1 MRMGSLKIG
10 MGHVTTIHIQLHQDS
25 TIVRNNGM
33 KNTGR
38 RVRIQDSGK
47 QKFVYVVLFGS
58 RESKKRM
65 MMQCRASSSNR
76 KEGCI
81 Y

>member
-1 MRMGSLKIG
+1 MRKGGLKIG

-25 TIVRNNGM
+25 TILRNNGM
-33 KNTGR
+33 KSYG
-38 RVRIQDSGK
+38 RVRIQDFGK
-47 QKFVYVVLFGS
+47 QKVVYDVLFGS